1 MVRVSARD
9 ALAMTIAML
18 TVSLAGCVGGG
29 GPADAA
35 DDPTGP
41 VDFSEDTGAI
51 QGVVLDTEQ
60 VPLADAHVGLPDL
73 DRTAATDENG
83 AFSFSNVP
91 PGTHTLFAQRLG
103 YESVGQRV
111 NVVAGDVIDVQI
123 TLSVIPVE
131 EPYQI
136 EIIQD
141 GLFGCGVRVD
151 PVIGVAVC
159 GVLSLYLNLTQ
170 YDQFLLTWEL
180 PEPTDPWETGVFETE
195 WESNQ
200 ILGRGLR
207 VYWEVLGCSNDE
219 DFRFDRTEGVN
230 PIIARSDAED
240 IEDIIENG
248 QEDDPSCND
257 APENCHEEAC
267 FLQSRTFAA
276 ANTTG
281 QDVDVGF
288 TFQQRYRQYLSA
300 FYYEAAPED
309 YSAIPDE

>member
-1 MVRVSARD
+1 MTARD
-9 ALAMTIAML
+9 AFGMTLVMVV
-18 TVSLAGCVGGG
+18 VSLAGCVGGDSAG
-29 GPADAA
+29 TE
-35 DDPTGP
+35 TGP
-41 VDFSEDTGAI
+41 QGPVEFSEDTGAV

-60 VPLADAHVGLPDL
+60 VPLADAQVGLPEL
-73 DRTAATDENG
+73 DRTTTTDQDG
-83 AFSFSNVP
+83 TFSFSNVP

-103 YESVGQRV
+103 YESVGQRI
-111 NVVAGDVIDVQI
+111 NVVSGQAVEVQV
-123 TLSVIPVE
+123 TLSVIPVA

-136 EIIQD
+136 ELIQD

-180 PEPTDPWETGVFETE
+180 HEPTDPWETGVFETE

-200 ILGRGLR
+200 VLGRGLR
-207 VYWEVLGCSNDE
+207 VYWEVLGCSNDA
-219 DFRFDRTEGVN
+219 DFRFDRTEGVS
-230 PIIARSDAED
+230 PIIARSDADD

-248 QEDDPSCND
+248 QEDDPSCDD
-257 APENCHEEAC
+257 APENCHEEQC

-276 ANTTG
+276 ASTTG
-281 QDVDVGF
+281 QTVDVGF

-300 FYYEAAPED
+300 FYHEPAPED
-309 YSAIPDE
+309 YSAIPDQ